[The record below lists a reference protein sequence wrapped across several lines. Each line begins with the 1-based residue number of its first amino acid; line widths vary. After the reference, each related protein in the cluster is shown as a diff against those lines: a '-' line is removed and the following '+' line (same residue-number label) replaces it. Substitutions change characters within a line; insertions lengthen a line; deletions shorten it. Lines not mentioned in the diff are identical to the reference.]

1 MNLYSS
7 YRKTNILYS
16 SKPTIWSEIDLKRK
30 EEQKRKAKKNRV
42 LKKKIRR
49 LNSFHFVELELVVYT
64 EMTYE
69 EKTKLFRTV

>member
-16 SKPTIWSEIDLKRK
+16 SKPTIRSEIELKRK

-42 LKKKIRR
+42 LNKKIRR

-64 EMTYE
+64 EMTYG
-69 EKTKLFRTV
+69 EKTKLFTTV